1 MLVEVSYVE
10 YHTAMVRVD
19 DKYQILV
26 DYQNTKD
33 DDKWDDRHGEMED
46 LAAEC
51 AETAMARFWNDD
63 ADDIYCNL
71 ILDAETNTFIYES

>member
-10 YHTAMVRVD
+10 YHTATVEVD

-26 DYQNTKD
+26 DYQKTMH

-51 AETAMARFWNDD
+51 AGKVMTKLWNDD
-63 ADDIYCNL
+63 ADDTYCNL

>member
-10 YHTAMVRVD
+10 YHTATVEVD

-26 DYQNTKD
+26 DYQKTMH

-46 LAAEC
+46 LASDC
-51 AETAMARFWNDD
+51 AFKVMMRLGSDKANDC
-63 ADDIYCNL
+63 YCSM
-71 ILDAETNTFIYES
+71 ILDVKTGGAIYEA

>member
-10 YHTAMVRVD
+10 YHTALVTVD
-19 DKYQILV
+19 EKYKILV

-46 LAAEC
+46 LASEC
-51 AETAMARFWNDD
+51 AFKAMLKLGSDD
-63 ADDIYCNL
+63 ANDIYCNL
-71 ILDAETNTFIYES
+71 ILDAKTNTEIYEA